1 MNIYEELANHVDD
14 IEANSQASS
23 IDDFLSDRIKLAS
36 LGDLSSFLRLS
47 DDSLVHKSKRDL
59 WKIGE
64 NDKGEVVIE
73 RLFDPETKEALRI

>member
-14 IEANSQASS
+14 VEANDQANS